1 MKGTLSTI
9 LLAWTCL
16 VQAQAFT
23 GPSERTISG
32 FAQGTSYFVKY
43 SSDKVL
49 LKSEID
55 SVLNIID
62 LSMSLYRGNSLI
74 KTFNNA
80 ANSSVQMDPHMR
92 AVVEESFRIYD
103 ITNGIFDITVF
114 PLVEL
119 WGFGPRGFDK
129 VPTTEQVDSVRQFV
143 GMDKLYVED
152 GTLFKT
158 DPRVQIDVNGIA
170 QGYTVDVL
178 AGYLLE
184 KGIANFMV
192 ELGGEIRTHGQKAD
206 GSFKIMLDERSDV
219 DPRFDRPVL
228 VLRDKAITTSSIR
241 EKNYQIGDEI
251 VSHHIHPVLGKPI
264 RNANMS
270 VTVIAPSAML
280 ADALDNYLMCLSPP
294 EAVAFVEKMPEV
306 EMCIYFHENNQIK
319 VLHSS
324 GFNNY
329 LYN

>member
-1 MKGTLSTI
+1 
-9 LLAWTCL
+9 
-16 VQAQAFT
+16 
-23 GPSERTISG
+23 
-32 FAQGTSYFVKY
+32 
-43 SSDKVL
+43 
-49 LKSEID
+49 
-55 SVLNIID
+55 
-62 LSMSLYRGNSLI
+62 
-74 KTFNNA
+74 
-80 ANSSVQMDPHMR
+80 MDPHMR

-228 VLRDKAITTSSIR
+228 VLRDKAITTSGIR
-241 EKNYQIGDEI
+241 EKNTK
-251 VSHHIHPVLGKPI
+251 LGMKLFRI
-264 RNANMS
+264 IFIQCLENR
-270 VTVIAPSAML
+270 SAMR
-280 ADALDNYLMCLSPP
+280 
-294 EAVAFVEKMPEV
+294 
-306 EMCIYFHENNQIK
+306 I
-319 VLHSS
+319 
-324 GFNNY
+324 
-329 LYN
+329 